1 MKISEVKQPSTA
13 RLLESVDQDNNTGF
27 LSEDLVKILREHQA
41 EQWSQPM
48 TAEQLL
54 ESLSVSK

>member
-27 LSEDLVKILREHQA
+27 LSEDLVKILREHDA
-41 EQWSQPM
+41 GQWSQPM

-54 ESLSVSK
+54 ESLSVGK

>member
-27 LSEDLVKILREHQA
+27 LSEDLVKILREHDTG
-41 EQWSQPM
+41 QWSQPM

>member
-13 RLLESVDQDNNTGF
+13 RLLESVDQDNTTGF
-27 LSEDLVKILREHQA
+27 LSEDLVKILREHDTG
-41 EQWSQPM
+41 QWSQPM

-54 ESLSVSK
+54 ESLSVGK

>member
-27 LSEDLVKILREHQA
+27 LSEDLVKILREHDTG
-41 EQWSQPM
+41 QWSQPM

-54 ESLSVSK
+54 ESLSVGK